1 MNAARAESRA
11 IGGVP
16 WRPWDDPY
24 VRFDVGGP
32 LHPSRQYSAGGIDGA
47 LRLQPVYSCVRVL
60 AEGVAQLP
68 WEQFRDA
75 GDQQVKMP
83 LGQLL
88 SKPSA
93 FLNKFDWKY
102 QYVSSAALDGTAFG
116 LITQTDG
123 YGFPTTVEW
132 LPPELMAVQD
142 SSPFNPAKTRFYY
155 AGKTVPREQLLLVRA
170 FTVPGQTRGVS
181 VIRHF
186 QMLIESGMDALAYGA
201 GWYKSG
207 GAPPGVFKNAEYEVE
222 EEQSNVIRR
231 KLVAVQRNREPLVL
245 GRDWEY
251 TPIVVPPDEAQFL
264 NAMQMNAT
272 QIAAIYGVPAHK
284 VGGATSTGD
293 MRYSNVES
301 EQIGFIQDSLDP
313 WLVRLEEALAEYLP
327 ASQYMQFNRDA
338 RLRMTPETRWN
349 VYRTARD
356 VGVMTQNDV
365 ARAEGLPLVSSAVGD
380 DPLPLQVLVAM
391 ARGIK
396 EIPKSFENLVTES
409 PADTL
414 AREQAL
420 TLAKEAQVAQPP
432 PPIYPATQAP
442 AAGNGQ
448 ASPNGK
454 QPVNQGNGNGH
465 G

>member
-1 MNAARAESRA
+1 MAESRA

-88 SKPSA
+88 AKPSA
-93 FLNKFDWKY
+93 FLNRFDWKY
-102 QYVSSAALDGTAFG
+102 QLISSAALDGTAFG
-116 LITQTDG
+116 LVTDRDG

-132 LPPELMAVQD
+132 LPPELVAVQD
-142 SSPFNPAKTRFYY
+142 STPFNPAKTQFFY
-155 AGKTVPREQLLLVRA
+155 AGKQVPREQLLLVRA
-170 FTVPGQTRGVS
+170 FTIPGRTRGVS

-186 QMLIESGMDALAYGA
+186 QMLIESGQDALAYGA

-245 GRDWEY
+245 GRDWTY
-251 TPIVVPPDEAQFL
+251 TPIVVPPDEAQFI

-301 EQIGFIQDSLDP
+301 EQIGFIQDTLDP
-313 WLVRLEEALAEYLP
+313 WLVRLEEALGEYLP
-327 ASQYMQFNRDA
+327 AQQYMQFNRDA
-338 RLRMTPETRWN
+338 RLRMTPETRWG
-349 VYRTARD
+349 VYRAARD
-356 VGVMTQNDV
+356 IGGMNVDEI
-365 ARAEGLPLVSSAVGD
+365 RKAEGLK
-380 DPLPLQVLVAM
+380 PLPKPTDADDYDGSDYTPLQIQVAA
-391 ARGIK
+391 ARGLK
-396 EIPKSFENLVTES
+396 EIIGEGTGGVGGGGGVETNPANAPKK
-409 PADTL
+409 PAPG
-414 AREQAL
+414 AVPS
-420 TLAKEAQVAQPP
+420 QVPL
-432 PPIYPATQAP
+432 IP
-442 AAGNGQ
+442 AA
-448 ASPNGK
+448 NGK
-454 QPVNQGNGNGH
+454 ANGRPRP
-465 G
+465 

>member
-1 MNAARAESRA
+1 MHPARQYGA
-11 IGGVP
+11 GGV
-16 WRPWDDPY
+16 
-24 VRFDVGGP
+24 
-32 LHPSRQYSAGGIDGA
+32 DGA
-47 LRLQPVYSCVRVL
+47 LRLQPVYSSVRIL

-68 WEQFRDA
+68 WEQFRDT

-88 SKPSA
+88 AKPSA
-93 FLNKFDWKY
+93 FANKFDWKY

-132 LPPELMAVQD
+132 LPPELVAVQD

-155 AGKTVPREQLLLVRA
+155 AGREVPRDQLLLVRA
-170 FTVPGQTRGVS
+170 FTIPGRTRGVS
-181 VIRHF
+181 PIKHF

-245 GRDWEY
+245 GRDWTY
-251 TPIVVPPDEAQFL
+251 TPIVVPPDEAQFI

-272 QIAAIYGVPAHK
+272 QIAAIYGVPPHK
-284 VGGATSTGD
+284 VGGTTSTGD

-301 EQIGFIQDSLDP
+301 EQIGFIQDTLDP

-338 RLRMTPETRWN
+338 RLRMTPETRWG
-349 VYRTARD
+349 VYRAARD
-356 VGVMTQNDV
+356 IGGMNVDEI
-365 ARAEGLPLVSSAVGD
+365 RKAEGLK
-380 DPLPLQVLVAM
+380 PLPRPTDADDYDGQDFTPLQIQVAA

-396 EIPKSFENLVTES
+396 EIIGEGTGGVGDSGGVETNPQAAPKRVPGPVSQQ
-409 PADTL
+409 PAP
-414 AREQAL
+414 
-420 TLAKEAQVAQPP
+420 V
-432 PPIYPATQAP
+432 PA
-442 AAGNGQ
+442 
-448 ASPNGK
+448 
-454 QPVNQGNGNGH
+454 VNGH
-465 G
+465 GKANGQPSRPA